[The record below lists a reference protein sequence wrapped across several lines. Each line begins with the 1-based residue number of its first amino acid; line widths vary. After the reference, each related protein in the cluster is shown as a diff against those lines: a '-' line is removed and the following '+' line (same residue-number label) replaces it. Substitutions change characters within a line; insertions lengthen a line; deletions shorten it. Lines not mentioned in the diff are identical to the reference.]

1 MNRYGLK
8 KKKHRCHSKVTPII
22 SMDGIN
28 GHKKAIFVYKEK
40 NPRLI
45 YVTGKGLIVTEM
57 TDIPSFGVFQL
68 KNRDFSL
75 WDGVN

>member
-1 MNRYGLK
+1 
-8 KKKHRCHSKVTPII
+8 
-22 SMDGIN
+22 MDGIN
-28 GHKKAIFVYKEK
+28 GHKKAISVYKEK

-68 KNRDFSL
+68 KNRDLSL